1 MPSKP
6 DILTEWRISH
16 LRWAILVSMLIISL
30 QDPAQRPQF
39 LPLFVLLLG
48 GCLYSL
54 AVVLLLYF
62 KRPFAYFREVTLGLD
77 TLLLMAATYLSGQ
90 PSYFLLALFP
100 IIVAALRFGIEI
112 SLLIASIVTS
122 VYAGFVLFLQP
133 WLAGRQFLSSSVVT
147 ILTLFIGA
155 IVTGLLG
162 DRSRQSVQLAEGGE
176 QGEHGAPPSA
186 AYRERFRAIYD
197 MTGELIAT
205 LNYQLV
211 LEKMLDVSVAGY
223 KESEHRSLQ
232 RPASM
237 VLLFDEEQDKLHVA
251 ASRNLNK
258 TDELKTVSG
267 DSGLIGHVVSSGEPA
282 RSSRPSGDREL
293 STFRALRRARS
304 VLCVPLRAGQD
315 LYGVALFGTP
325 EPNAFGDA
333 YMELITAFCNQ
344 ASIALQNAELYQTL
358 KEERKRVL
366 FSDEEL
372 RKQLA
377 RELHDG
383 PTQTIS
389 SIAMRLDFIRTLL
402 EPDPLRARHE
412 LDKLERLASQAVK
425 EVRMMLFSMR
435 PMVLETHGLAA
446 ALEQYA
452 DRIRQTDEIDV
463 HLDAAGLKS
472 RPVPLVEGA
481 AFFILEEAINNS
493 KKHADPQNIWVRL
506 GSSNGELFAQVK
518 DDGQGFDV
526 EEIERSYE
534 QRSSLG
540 LVNMR
545 ERARLI
551 HGQLTIESKPMEGTT
566 VTLAAPMSGEE
577 EAP

>member
-1 MPSKP
+1 MPNKP
-6 DILTEWRISH
+6 NITTEWRTSH
-16 LRWAILVSMLIISL
+16 LRWATLVAMLIISAL
-30 QDPAQRPQF
+30 DPAQRPR
-39 LPLFVLLLG
+39 LALIFVTLLAG
-48 GCLYSL
+48 GLYSL
-54 AVVLLLYF
+54 ALVLLLRYR
-62 KRPFAYFREVTLGLD
+62 RPFAHYREVTLALD
-77 TLLLMAATYLSGQ
+77 TLLFVAVTYLSGQ
-90 PSYFLLALFP
+90 PSYFLFALFP
-100 IIVAALRFGIEI
+100 VIVAALRFGIEI
-112 SLLIASIVTS
+112 SLLVASIVTS
-122 VYAGFVLFLQP
+122 TYAGFVFFLQP
-133 WLAGRQFLSSSVVT
+133 WLAGGQYLFPGLLT
-147 ILTLFIGA
+147 ILALFIAA
-155 IVTGLLG
+155 IVTGLLLPEAPKAL
-162 DRSRQSVQLAEGGE
+162 DVTEGAQE
-176 QGEHGAPPSA
+176 EPPSA

-197 MTGELIAT
+197 MTGDLIAT

-211 LEKMLDVSVAGY
+211 LEKMLDVSVADY
-223 KESEHRSLQ
+223 IESEQRDLQ

-237 VLLFDEEQDKLHVA
+237 VLLFDEEQDNLHVA
-251 ASRNLNK
+251 ASRNLSK
-258 TDELKTVSG
+258 TDELKRIKGNT
-267 DSGLIGHVVSSGEPA
+267 GLIGHVLSRGEPA
-282 RSSRPSGDREL
+282 RSSRPSADREL
-293 STFRALRRARS
+293 SAFRALRRSRT
-304 VLCVPLRAGQD
+304 VLCVPLRAGLE
-315 LYGVALFGTP
+315 LYGVALFGSP
-325 EPNAFGDA
+325 ESNAYGDA

-344 ASIALQNAELYQTL
+344 ASIALQNAELYQNL

-402 EPDPLRARHE
+402 EPDPLRARRE
-412 LDKLERLASQAVK
+412 LDKLERLAGQAVK

-435 PMVLETHGLAA
+435 PMILETQGLAA

-452 DRIRQTDEIDV
+452 DRIRQTDDIDIRV
-463 HLDAAGLKS
+463 DATGLKS

-481 AFFILEEAINNS
+481 TFFILEEAINNA
-493 KKHADPQNIWVRL
+493 KKHAAPHNIWVTIK
-506 GSSNGELFAQVK
+506 SSRSELLAQVR

-526 EEIERSYE
+526 AEVESSYE
-534 QRSSLG
+534 SRSSLG

-566 VTLAAPMSGEE
+566 ITLAAPMSGEE

>member
-1 MPSKP
+1 MPNKSNTS
-6 DILTEWRISH
+6 TEWRISH
-16 LRWAILVSMLIISL
+16 LRWAILVAMLIISL

-39 LPLFVLLLG
+39 LPLFVLLLAG
-48 GCLYSL
+48 GLYNL

-62 KRPFAYFREVTLGLD
+62 KRPFAHFREVTLGLD
-77 TLLLMAATYLSGQ
+77 TLLLTAATYLSGQ
-90 PSYFLLALFP
+90 PSYFLFTLFP

-112 SLLIASIVTS
+112 SLLIASIITS
-122 VYAGFVLFLQP
+122 AYGGFVLLLQP
-133 WLAGRQFLSSSVVT
+133 WLAGGQFLSSSIVT
-147 ILTLFIGA
+147 ILTLFVVA
-155 IVTGLLG
+155 TATGLLG
-162 DRSRQSVQLAEGGE
+162 DRVRETLKLAEGEKGE
-176 QGEHGAPPSA
+176 REAPPSA

-211 LEKMLDVSVAGY
+211 LEKMLDVSVADY
-223 KESEHRSLQ
+223 QESEQRTLQ

-237 VLLFDEEQDKLHVA
+237 VLLFDEEQDKLYVA
-251 ASRNLNK
+251 ASRNLSK
-258 TDELKTVSG
+258 TDELKRVSG
-267 DSGLIGHVVSSGEPA
+267 NSGLIGHVLSRGEPA
-282 RSSRPSGDREL
+282 RSSRPSADREL
-293 STFRALRRARS
+293 SAFRALRRARS
-304 VLCVPLRAGQD
+304 VLCVPLRAGLD

-402 EPDPLRARHE
+402 EPDPARARKE

-435 PMVLETHGLAA
+435 PMILETQGLAA

-452 DRIRQTDEIDV
+452 DRIQQTDEIDV
-463 HLDAAGLKS
+463 HVDAAGLKS

-481 AFFILEEAINNS
+481 TFFILEEAINNS

-506 GSSNGELFAQVK
+506 RSSNGELFAQVR

-526 EEIERSYE
+526 EETERSYE
-534 QRSSLG
+534 KRSSLG

-551 HGQLTIESKPMEGTT
+551 HGRLTIESKPMEGTT

-577 EAP
+577 EAA